1 MLRAADVATQ
11 RLLLPH
17 SLIGCTCPCIDPQRE
32 QGRQRDREGIRIGN
46 RARLVKAQF
55 SNIQIHDTVG
65 ERGQAGCG
73 TRAFDRFNKRLHK
86 LNIKAG
92 AVPGADNADR
102 DKARES
108 STLASLLRFASL
120 RLDSIA
126 THAINSGC
134 PKLEVQHFDHHFA

>member
-1 MLRAADVATQ
+1 MVIRINEVLRRCGSCVLRAADVATQ

-32 QGRQRDREGIRIGN
+32 QERARDEIRIGN
-46 RARLVKAQF
+46 RACLVKAQF
-55 SNIQIHDTVG
+55 SNIQIHDTG
-65 ERGQAGCG
+65 GKPGQAGCG

-108 STLASLLRFASL
+108 STLASLLRFASP
-120 RLDSIA
+120 R
-126 THAINSGC
+126 
-134 PKLEVQHFDHHFA
+134 FDCHTRNQ